1 MGYFFGLFVI
11 VPPVALLAFSVA
23 SEAGADSRPKLMLE
37 MTDNGISSRKLDL
50 IVMVLVEPVVNF
62 RLSVYVSRIYE
73 PLCQTLAASWVS
85 KTTV

>member
-1 MGYFFGLFVI
+1 
-11 VPPVALLAFSVA
+11 
-23 SEAGADSRPKLMLE
+23 MLE